1 MSKIPTADVF
11 FMEYLDV
18 DCDFME
24 SMREQLD
31 KCSGFNFGTI
41 TDTMIE
47 FAKLHV
53 QAALETA
60 SEKAYAQGIGSSL
73 TTHDSCFKWTFGGS
87 IGNIEMNKDSILN
100 AYPLTNIK

>member
-1 MSKIPTADVF
+1 MSKIPPVDEF

-24 SMREQLD
+24 SVREQLD
-31 KCSGFNFGTI
+31 KCSGFNLGTI

-53 QAALETA
+53 QAALEA
-60 SEKAYAQGIGSSL
+60 ALEEVPY
-73 TTHDSCFKWTFGGS
+73 GGS
-87 IGNIEMNKDSILN
+87 DEVRYEDVVGILTC
-100 AYPLTNIK
+100 YPLENIK